1 MPCGMSL
8 QLGWIPVRRTVNLD
22 SDVNEN
28 DAIEVD
34 IRMLPILDP
43 KTLEHLV
50 KQELEQRG
58 WTRNDEGALTKQFGE
73 ATATLPPD
81 STTITLGVRAET
93 SVSVSATE
101 DGAAPESDQEAQD
114 AIEDKAREVAQRKLD
129 VVRDRA
135 RRALQRKN
143 AEALLA
149 VEADL
154 RKDVDDSVNA
164 VTKKALERR
173 AATLGEI
180 ESVQE
185 RRDAEGGYEL
195 TITVKT

>member
-28 DAIEVD
+28 DSIEVD
-34 IRMLPILDP
+34 IRLLPILDQ

-50 KQELEQRG
+50 KEELEKRG
-58 WTRNDEGALTKQFGE
+58 WTKNEDGSLTKQFGE
-73 ATATLPPD
+73 ATAHLPAD
-81 STTITLGVRAET
+81 GTTITLGVQAET
-93 SVSVSATE
+93 SVSVTATE
-101 DGAAPESDQEAQD
+101 DGAAPESDQKAQD
-114 AIEDKAREVAQRKLD
+114 AIEEKARKVAERKLD
-129 VVRDRA
+129 AAQDRA

-154 RKDVDDSVNA
+154 RRDVDDSVNA